1 MTTSVLSSTPIR
13 ATSLATDSGVNAAS
27 ASLLLYA
34 PADAAAAAGQ
44 EDAAQSA
51 QPGPTATPDIWASPS
66 PGTSQSGTS
75 QEGQSSGTLAS
86 TPGAVAVRVGGR
98 TIYVAPG
105 VPTLVSLPDS
115 ASQISADTPIQAA
128 LVISADTAVGRMS
141 TTWNVGTEGIS
152 AVTGSIRTVN

>member
-1 MTTSVLSSTPIR
+1 MLPPP
-13 ATSLATDSGVNAAS
+13 AAS
-27 ASLLLYA
+27 
-34 PADAAAAAGQ
+34 Q
-44 EDAAQSA
+44 EETPQSA
-51 QPGPTATPDIWASPS
+51 QPGPSATPDIWASPS
-66 PGTSQSGTS
+66 PVTSQSGASQSGAS
-75 QEGQSSGTLAS
+75 QEAQSSGTSAS

-115 ASQISADTPIQAA
+115 ASQMSADTPIQAA

-152 AVTGSIRTVN
+152 AVTGSIRTIN